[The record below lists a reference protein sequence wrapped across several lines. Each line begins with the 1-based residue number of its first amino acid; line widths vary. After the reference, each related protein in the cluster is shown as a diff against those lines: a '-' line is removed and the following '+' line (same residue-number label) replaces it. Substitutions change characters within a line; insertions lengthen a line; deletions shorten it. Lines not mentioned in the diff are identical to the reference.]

1 MTDPCFVVQKHKA
14 TRLHYDFRLE
24 IEGVLKS
31 WAVPKGPSMGP
42 SIKRLAVM
50 VEDHPLDYR
59 DFEGA
64 VAEGEYGAG
73 AVVIWDEGSV
83 TWEGEKG
90 PVRMLEGGF
99 LEFSLHGSKLKGRF
113 KLINAKLGGNVANW
127 LLIKRRDEFAEDEDD
142 LLTREPDSAR
152 TGRSLLDIADDTA

>member
-1 MTDPCFVVQKHKA
+1 MSDTCFVVQKHKA

-31 WAVPKGPSMGP
+31 WAVPKGPSMVP

-50 VEDHPLDYR
+50 VDDHPIEYR

-64 VAEGEYGAG
+64 VPEGEYGAG
-73 AVVIWDEGSV
+73 AVMIWDEGTV
-83 TWEGEKG
+83 TWEGDKG
-90 PVRMLEGGF
+90 SVQMLAGGF
-99 LEFSLHGSKLKGRF
+99 LEFSLHGSKLDGRF
-113 KLINAKLGGNVANW
+113 KLINAKLGGNAANW